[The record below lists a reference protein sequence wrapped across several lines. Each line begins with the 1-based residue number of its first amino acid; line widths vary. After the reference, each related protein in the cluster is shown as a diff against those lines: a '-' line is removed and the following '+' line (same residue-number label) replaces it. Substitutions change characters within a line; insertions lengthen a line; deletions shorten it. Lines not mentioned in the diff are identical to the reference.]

1 MSPFRVLERLLSL
14 KMRMKTANN
23 LLDEIHAV
31 SGVTLSSRMVKKQ
44 LQFASLFLH
53 SLGIN
58 QTLSRSPR
66 VERLGW
72 LTICGTPP

>member
-1 MSPFRVLERLLSL
+1 
-14 KMRMKTANN
+14 MRMKTANN

-53 SLGIN
+53 SLGTLVVPTN
-58 QTLSRSPR
+58 VGCTGSRLSRSA
-66 VERLGW
+66 L
-72 LTICGTPP
+72 